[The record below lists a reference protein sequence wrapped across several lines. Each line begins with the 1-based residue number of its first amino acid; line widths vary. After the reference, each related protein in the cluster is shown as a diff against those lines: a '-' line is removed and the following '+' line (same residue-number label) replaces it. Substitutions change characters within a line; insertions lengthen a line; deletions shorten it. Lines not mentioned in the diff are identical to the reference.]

1 MTIRAKLQPA
11 AAALWRHAV
20 PLAAGAV
27 LLVCCALL
35 SPKRWMWMDELLSY
49 QLAADPS
56 WWHMIQ
62 ALGDQVDTSPPL
74 YFSLTW
80 LWSAVFGASP
90 LSLRLFSALGFA
102 IALLLCWRLVRR
114 RFGFWAASLS
124 VPLVFLGSHVLYE
137 QNVQARF
144 YGLFMALAVWAVER
158 CDALIRERRPD
169 KRLLLTNA
177 AAHAGL
183 ILIHPFGLVYS
194 CALLAC
200 LLLWDLLQRRW
211 NGRLRVYGSFALGWA
226 PFFMWLGPFLR
237 QLEVG
242 EPCFWLPVPEW
253 GWMHNCMTLGLQ
265 LGWLL
270 LAVAAAV
277 VLAWLDRRIESPS
290 SDGLAPAAGRL
301 HLLLLG
307 LVLAFGVPL
316 VAWLWSQ
323 IGRPVFL
330 DRYMLPGL
338 VGWVLILSLPASRV
352 DAAWSATA
360 GDTAPG
366 RWWRRVRQAVVL
378 ALVGLALAIPVWR
391 AWREDPKPVPGR
403 GELIGLPDLPV
414 AVESPHK
421 YLPRRFYHP
430 EAPYFFILDWE
441 AAMQPGGLANST
453 VDYKVMSAM
462 KRHYPEHAIVSG
474 ERFLA
479 EHDRFLL
486 LDEDERLWSEHRLER
501 NPAYRVRRL
510 RGRLHLVERRGARSG
525 SASVNSPDRRRKDS
539 SSDQ

>member
-1 MTIRAKLQPA
+1 
-11 AAALWRHAV
+11 
-20 PLAAGAV
+20 LAAGAA
-27 LLVCCALL
+27 LLVSCAVL
-35 SPKRWMWMDELLSY
+35 SPKRWMWMDELLSH

-56 WWHMIQ
+56 WWHMIV

-74 YFSLTW
+74 YFSLAW

-102 IALLLCWRLVRR
+102 VAVLLGWRLVRR
-114 RFGFWAASLS
+114 RFGFWSASLCL
-124 VPLVFLGSHVLYE
+124 PWVFLGSDVLYE

-144 YGLFMALAVWAVER
+144 YGLFLALAVWAVER
-158 CDALIRERRPD
+158 CDALIREQRPD

-183 ILIHPFGLVYS
+183 ILVHPFGLVYS
-194 CALLAC
+194 GALLAGV
-200 LLLWDLLQRRW
+200 LLWDLLQRRW
-211 NGRLRVYGSFALGWA
+211 RVRLRVYGSFVLGWA

-253 GWMHNCMTLGLQ
+253 GWMHGGMTLGLE
-265 LGWLL
+265 LGWPL

-277 VLAWLDRRIESPS
+277 VLAWLDRRIENAPP
-290 SDGLAPAAGRL
+290 DGLAVAAGRL

-307 LVLAFGVPL
+307 IVLAFGVPL

-338 VGWVLILSLPASRV
+338 LGWVLILALPAGRV
-352 DAAWSATA
+352 DAVWPQGA
-360 GDTAPG
+360 GAPAAG
-366 RWWRRVRQAVVL
+366 RWWRRGRQAVVL

-391 AWREDPKPVPGR
+391 AWHEDPKPVPGR
-403 GELIGLPDLPV
+403 GELVGLPDLPV
-414 AVESPHK
+414 AVESPHE

-430 EAPYFFILDWE
+430 EAPYVFILDWE

-453 VDYKVMSAM
+453 VDYKVMAAI

-501 NPAYRVRRL
+501 NPAYRLRRL
-510 RGRLHLVERRGARSG
+510 RGRLHLVERRGARADPSP
-525 SASVNSPDRRRKDS
+525 VNTADRRKKAS
-539 SSDQ
+539 NSDQ